1 MKVCGA
7 PLPHVG
13 RTLALHLAVPGAGMP
28 PCLWCSP
35 HACEHPFDLPLAAL
49 AHAHHNSHHNAV
61 QHTYLCGH
69 DADLHLAGVS
79 TWQTCMYTG
88 RMAACAQHFRPR
100 HATSYTALTVA
111 KHHGDDLQAS
121 RAQSVGIAALWSK
134 VQPQR
139 ATACLAGAA
148 LSQV

>member
-1 MKVCGA
+1 M
-7 PLPHVG
+7 
-13 RTLALHLAVPGAGMP
+13 
-28 PCLWCSP
+28 
-35 HACEHPFDLPLAAL
+35 
-49 AHAHHNSHHNAV
+49 
-61 QHTYLCGH
+61 YLCGH

-88 RMAACAQHFRPR
+88 RMAACAQH
-100 HATSYTALTVA
+100 ATSYTALTVA
-111 KHHGDDLQAS
+111 KHHGNDLQAS
-121 RAQSVGIAALWSK
+121 RAQSVGIAALWSI